1 MNPNRRTFLLLAG
14 AAAASRLGRS
24 QYVLPPQAVP
34 PERYPPSSAQAA
46 EIGRKIALLQDRLAE
61 LHKKNVPDESLV
73 EAEIFHKAAVWIG
86 RYNEYF
92 GKDAAVQTLALLDL
106 GLARAAELDGGISSW
121 TSASGRVIRAYRSRV
136 DGSAQ
141 PYIATVPASIV
152 GGKPG
157 RMDVLLKGTNRR
169 MVEVQFLSQTKIT
182 NDEPQPVPAP
192 DFLQIEVLG
201 RTNTAYRWAGETDV
215 FEAVAAAK
223 RSYPVDENR
232 ITLRGFSMGGSGT
245 WHLGL
250 QHPDVWAAIEPGAGF
265 NDTMRY
271 GRMPNLPPHQLKTL
285 HIYDSKDYALN
296 LFQLPTA
303 AYTGEDD
310 GQLPN
315 LGNIRDELAKSDIM
329 FQRDGL
335 DWVTKGV
342 PMIMIVGPKTGH
354 RWEPESRKRT
364 NAFVNE
370 AATKG
375 RTEPDHIRFV
385 TYTTRYN
392 RCFWVTVDGL
402 DQHYERA
409 EVDAVRS
416 QSAGTLEVK
425 TRNVS
430 ALMLKAPGIRTVKID
445 GQDLELVESK
455 ARASA
460 GGPDFRLHK
469 RGGKWTE
476 GADQGLGK
484 RHGLQGPIDD
494 AFFDSFLCV
503 RPTGQAASD
512 LAGRYAQETLDAFIE
527 DYGKYFR
534 AQVPVKNDTELT
546 PADIADHHLV
556 LFGDAES
563 NHVLQRIID
572 RLPLQWQ
579 ARGLSFDGK
588 TFDAANHTI
597 AMVYPNPLE
606 PRHYVVLNSGH
617 TFHRNEMAATN
628 ATLFPRFGDYAVL
641 HLWQPV
647 GSPVASEI
655 VTAGY
660 FDEQWKL
667 SRA

>member
-1 MNPNRRTFLLLAG
+1 MNPNRRTFLVLAG
-14 AAAASRLGRS
+14 TVAASHLGRS

-34 PERYPPSSAQAA
+34 PERYPPSPAQSV
-46 EIGRKIALLQDRLAE
+46 EIGRKMALMQERLAD
-61 LHKKNVPDESLV
+61 LRKKNVPDESLV

-86 RYNEYF
+86 RYDEYF
-92 GKDAAVQTLALLDL
+92 AKDAADQTLALLDL
-106 GLARAAELDGGISSW
+106 GLARAAELDAGKSSW
-121 TSASGRVIRAYRSRV
+121 KSASGRVIRAYRSRV
-136 DGSAQ
+136 DGGAQ
-141 PYIATVPASIV
+141 PYIATVPGSTI

-157 RMDVLLKGTNRR
+157 RMDVLLHGTNRR
-169 MVEVQFLSQTKIT
+169 MVEVQFLSHTQIT

-201 RTNTAYRWAGETDV
+201 RTNNAYRWAGETDV
-215 FEAVAAAK
+215 FEAIEAAR

-271 GRMPNLPPHQLKTL
+271 GRMPNLPPHELKTL

-296 LFQLPTA
+296 MFQLPTA

-315 LGNIRDELAKSDIM
+315 LAIIREELAKSDIM

-364 NAFVNE
+364 NAFMND
-370 AATKG
+370 AAKKG
-375 RTEPDHIRFV
+375 RVEPDHIRFV

-402 DQHYERA
+402 DRHYERA
-409 EVDAVRS
+409 EVDALRS
-416 QSAGTLEVK
+416 KAGATIEVK
-425 TRNVS
+425 TKNVS
-430 ALMLKAPGIRTVKID
+430 ALMLNASGIKSVKID
-445 GQDLELVESK
+445 GHDFASSG
-455 ARASA
+455 SA
-460 GGPDFRLHK
+460 GLRFHK
-469 RGGKWTE
+469 RGGIWTE
-476 GADQGLGK
+476 GENQALRK

-494 AFFDSFLCV
+494 AFFEPFLCV
-503 RPTGQAASD
+503 RPTGQGSND
-512 LAGRYAQETLDAFIE
+512 LAGRYAQETLDAFVD

-534 AQVPVKNDTELT
+534 GQVPVKNDTEVT
-546 PADIADHHLV
+546 PEDIADRHLV

-563 NHVLQRIID
+563 NQLLRRVVD
-572 RLPLQWQ
+572 KLPLRWD
-579 ARGLSFDGK
+579 ARQLSFSGK
-588 TFDAANHTI
+588 IFDATNHTI
-597 AMVYPNPLE
+597 AMVYPNPLQ
-606 PRHYVVLNSGH
+606 PRRYVVLNSGH
-617 TFHRNEMAATN
+617 SFRRTEMAATN
-628 ATLFPRFGDYAVL
+628 ATLFPRFGDFAVI
-641 HLWQPV
+641 HLRQAIGRPV
-647 GSPVASEI
+647 EGEVL
-655 VTAGY
+655 TAGY
-660 FDEQWKL
+660 FDEEWKL
-667 SRA
+667 PRA

>member
-14 AAAASRLGRS
+14 ATAASRLGQS

-34 PERYPPSSAQAA
+34 PERYPPSPAQAA
-46 EIGRKIALLQDRLAE
+46 EIGRKMGLLQDRLAD
-61 LHKKNVPDESLV
+61 LRKKNVPDASLV

-92 GKDAAVQTLALLDL
+92 AKDAADQTLALLDI
-106 GLARAAELDGGISSW
+106 GLARASELDGGKSSW

-136 DGSAQ
+136 DGSVQ
-141 PYIATVPASIV
+141 PYIATVPASV
-152 GGKPG
+152 LGGKPG
-157 RMDVLLKGTNRR
+157 RLDVLLHGTNRR
-169 MVEVQFLSQTKIT
+169 MVEVQFLAHTQIT

-201 RTNTAYRWAGETDV
+201 RTNNAYRWAGETDV
-215 FEAVAAAK
+215 FEALEAAK
-223 RSYPVDENR
+223 RSYPVDETR

-271 GRMPNLPPHQLKTL
+271 GKMPNLPAHQLKTL

-303 AYTGEDD
+303 AYTGEVD

-315 LGNIRDELAKSDIM
+315 LANIREELAKSDIM
-329 FQRDGL
+329 FQPDGL

-342 PMIMIVGPKTGH
+342 PMIMIVGPKTPH

-364 NAFVNE
+364 NAFMTE
-370 AATKG
+370 AAMKG
-375 RTEPDHIRFV
+375 RVEPDHIRFV

-409 EVDAVRS
+409 EVNATRS
-416 QSAGTLEVK
+416 KSAGTIEVSTK
-425 TRNVS
+425 NVS
-430 ALMLKAPGIRTVKID
+430 GLLLNASGIKSVKID
-445 GQDLELVESK
+445 GQNF
-455 ARASA
+455 ASA
-460 GGPDFRLHK
+460 SGPELRFHK
-469 RGGKWTE
+469 RGGSWAE
-476 GADQGLGK
+476 GEDTALRK

-494 AFFDSFLCV
+494 AFFESFLCV
-503 RPTGQAASD
+503 RPTGQAAND
-512 LAGRYAQETLDAFIE
+512 LAGRYAQETLDAFI
-527 DYGKYFR
+527 DDFGKYFR
-534 AQVPVKNDTELT
+534 GQVRLKNDTEVT
-546 PADIADHHLV
+546 AADMAEHHLI
-556 LFGDAES
+556 LFGDAQS
-563 NHVLQRIID
+563 NQVLQRVMD
-572 RLPLQWQ
+572 RLPLRWD
-579 ARGLSFDGK
+579 ARQLSLNGK
-588 TFDAANHTI
+588 TYDAANHTI
-597 AMVYPNPLE
+597 AMVYPNPLD
-606 PRHYVVLNSGH
+606 PRRYVVLNSGH
-617 TFHRNEMAATN
+617 SFHRNEMAATN
-628 ATLFPRFGDYAVL
+628 ATLFPRFGDYAVIQL
-641 HLWQPV
+641 RQPV
-647 GSPVASEI
+647 GQPVESEM

-667 SRA
+667 PKA